1 MFLCSQYQLRTN
13 VLRDQVVAG
22 LAENGYSTDEGLILF
37 AAMCAATVSVEEHE
51 VKIYNMVSSTLHRV
65 VLAVAT
71 VFLAAT
77 HSVDHLDFRFSPT
90 WTSSRF
96 ASQTSQPVTT
106 ASYYT
111 PCSSPDSDRS
121 TSTRW
126 YAANTA
132 RAHELHS

>member
-1 MFLCSQYQLRTN
+1 M
-13 VLRDQVVAG
+13 LRDQVVAG
-22 LAENGYSTDEGLILF
+22 LVENGCSTDEGLIKLF

-106 ASYYT
+106 ASY
-111 PCSSPDSDRS
+111 
-121 TSTRW
+121 
-126 YAANTA
+126 
-132 RAHELHS
+132 